1 MPGSGSKKKAKHRH
15 GSGANDTIVARVSV
29 GKPILVAPPSKEPTT
44 TSEQHQEQREESSH
58 TITMPEEDH
67 QRKEEGIDPE
77 LFQQEFDRVTAAK
90 VAAASSSLK
99 TAASMLQSPQ
109 HQQQLEGDSS
119 LFPTIK
125 EASEK
130 EAKNREFLEG
140 PLETAIQLQRLD
152 KESPSAETKAQLQ
165 AAEARIPPD
174 LNLGK
179 MTDLVKDHLSIKDIR
194 IDHADARV
202 VRTSGP
208 SASAARQADARID
221 PEEGKSL
228 TRDFPSSDVFS
239 MSTGPFDVDYFVN
252 TLRREMKNGSAE
264 EFCETFGPSFARL
277 TPCSERANPPLL
289 GGPDDDEVTVKN
301 FYKFWLDFKSCR
313 PARHI
318 NEYNTKEAETR
329 EDRRWRER
337 ANVKLRKKAK
347 KTEHERIHSFV
358 ERVLALDP
366 RAKAFRRAREH
377 KPRQQSAKKIPEK
390 LESSHFEEVEMNY
403 SNSSLS
409 SEEGTTRVVAEEEE
423 TEEGEGSLW
432 YRERLWRMAHPDGT
446 PPSSACIELPP
457 RGTPARA
464 EGVHAF
470 NAFFRKDRA
479 NAQLALSKSRCHMA
493 TRHNRPEHL
502 ETLIT
507 RQREDCNK
515 PDLEEVAPIHIA
527 AREGYDECLRI
538 LIRAKA
544 TVDGADNSGHT
555 PIMHA
560 VRNGHVACLKM
571 LIDAGGISRGSTPW
585 DNSVA
590 GNASVVM
597 RIAVGKNQPECLRML
612 IVDAGIS
619 ADILL
624 PTLFKPKAGPPGQ
637 HMYMT
642 PLHLAVLVGGRVKC
656 IEILINAG
664 ANVNISCSDKR
675 RTPMHV
681 AAFNGDATLMQM
693 LIDAG
698 ADVNAKDGEGATP
711 MKYAAQNGHK
721 ECVKLIIPHV

>member
-1 MPGSGSKKKAKHRH
+1 MPGSGSKKAKHRH
-15 GSGANDTIVARVSV
+15 GSGANDTVVARVSV
-29 GKPILVAPPSKEPTT
+29 GKPILVASSSKEPTT
-44 TSEQHQEQREESSH
+44 TREQHQEQREESSH
-58 TITMPEEDH
+58 TITMPEEDR

-228 TRDFPSSDVFS
+228 TREFPSSDVFS

-377 KPRQQSAKKIPEK
+377 KPRQQSAKIPEK

-457 RGTPARA
+457 RGTPARSEA
-464 EGVHAF
+464 VHAF

-515 PDLEEVAPIHIA
+515 PDLEGLAPIHIA
-527 AREGYDECLRI
+527 AREGYDECLRT

-544 TVDGADNSGHT
+544 TVDGADNSGQT

-560 VRNGHVACLKM
+560 VWNGHAACLKM
-571 LIDAGGISRGSTPW
+571 LIDAGGIRRGSTPW

-624 PTLFKPKAGPPGQ
+624 DQHVFLYFVGIPHIPKGW
-637 HMYMT
+637 T
-642 PLHLAVLVGGRVKC
+642 PLHLAAMIGHLKC

-664 ANVNISCSDKR
+664 ANVDISSSDNRK
-675 RTPMHV
+675 TPMHI
-681 AAFNGDATLMQM
+681 AALNGHATVVQM

-698 ADVNAKDGEGATP
+698 ADVNAKDDEGATP
-711 MKYAAQNGHK
+711 MKNAAQNGHK

>member
-1 MPGSGSKKKAKHRH
+1 MQIFVKTLTGKTITLEVESSDTIDNVKAK
-15 GSGANDTIVARVSV
+15 
-29 GKPILVAPPSKEPTT
+29 
-44 TSEQHQEQREESSH
+44 
-58 TITMPEEDH
+58 
-67 QRKEEGIDPE
+67 
-77 LFQQEFDRVTAAK
+77 
-90 VAAASSSLK
+90 
-99 TAASMLQSPQ
+99 
-109 HQQQLEGDSS
+109 
-119 LFPTIK
+119 
-125 EASEK
+125 
-130 EAKNREFLEG
+130 
-140 PLETAIQLQRLD
+140 IQD
-152 KESPSAETKAQLQ
+152 KEG
-165 AAEARIPPD
+165 IPPD
-174 LNLGK
+174 QQRLIFAGK
-179 MTDLVKDHLSIKDIR
+179 QLEDGRTLADYNIQKESTLWLVLQTEMAES
-194 IDHADARV
+194 ADARV

-277 TPCSERANPPLL
+277 TPCSERANPPLR

-318 NEYNTKEAETR
+318 NEYNTKEAESR

-366 RAKAFRRAREH
+366 RAKAFRSAREH
-377 KPRQQSAKKIPEK
+377 KPRRQSAKIPEK
-390 LESSHFEEVEMNY
+390 LESSHFEEVEMIY

-409 SEEGTTRVVAEEEE
+409 SEEGTTRVVAGEEE

-464 EGVHAF
+464 EAVHAF

-515 PDLEEVAPIHIA
+515 PDLEGLAPIHIA

-544 TVDGADNSGHT
+544 TLDCADNSRHM

-560 VRNGHVACLKM
+560 VRNGHAACVKM
-571 LIDAGGISRGSTPW
+571 LIDAGGMGIPPKHDG
-585 DNSVA
+585 VA
-590 GNASVVM
+590 SMKIDLSQLFGAPAEGKSAEEIAALE
-597 RIAVGKNQPECLRML
+597 RDEQLIAAGREAVGMTVGVPRRHEDKSEQSKDDLDDL
-612 IVDAGIS
+612 VDQLNDL
-619 ADILL
+619 DI
-624 PTLFKPKAGPPGQ
+624 
-637 HMYMT
+637 
-642 PLHLAVLVGGRVKC
+642 
-656 IEILINAG
+656 
-664 ANVNISCSDKR
+664 
-675 RTPMHV
+675 
-681 AAFNGDATLMQM
+681 
-693 LIDAG
+693 
-698 ADVNAKDGEGATP
+698 
-711 MKYAAQNGHK
+711 
-721 ECVKLIIPHV
+721 